1 MAYNSDTVRVIYT
14 AEERRDRVRAVSVVR
29 AVRSTVRWARARVS
43 LIESQLPARV
53 GPRVLAV
60 STVRSRGS
68 AESGDRSAPT
78 RAGLYAKSHQSP
90 TTLGQ
95 ARVLD
100 TGTACE
106 LQLEEIQSAIAAH
119 VAQEPPATPFV
130 AVGTAACA
138 RCAATGFSRIWTA
151 GAAFPTRNL
160 PHAPACSR
168 WAVGRIAAFEAREL
182 RLRLAQHLTQGI
194 V

>member
-1 MAYNSDTVRVIYT
+1 
-14 AEERRDRVRAVSVVR
+14 VSVVR
-29 AVRSTVRWARARVS
+29 AVRRAGARVS
-43 LIESQLPARV
+43 LIESQLLHWRRV
-53 GPRVLAV
+53 GVSRRVLAV

-68 AESGDRSAPT
+68 AESGAESGDRSAPT
-78 RAGLYAKSHQSP
+78 RAGLYAKSPQSP
-90 TTLGQ
+90 TTSGQ

-138 RCAATGFSRIWTA
+138 RCAATGFSRICLACSCWTA

-160 PHAPACSR
+160 PHAPATCSR

>member
-60 STVRSRGS
+60 STVRSRGKS

-100 TGTACE
+100 SWRS
-106 LQLEEIQSAIAAH
+106 L
-119 VAQEPPATPFV
+119 
-130 AVGTAACA
+130 
-138 RCAATGFSRIWTA
+138 
-151 GAAFPTRNL
+151 
-160 PHAPACSR
+160 
-168 WAVGRIAAFEAREL
+168 
-182 RLRLAQHLTQGI
+182 
-194 V
+194 